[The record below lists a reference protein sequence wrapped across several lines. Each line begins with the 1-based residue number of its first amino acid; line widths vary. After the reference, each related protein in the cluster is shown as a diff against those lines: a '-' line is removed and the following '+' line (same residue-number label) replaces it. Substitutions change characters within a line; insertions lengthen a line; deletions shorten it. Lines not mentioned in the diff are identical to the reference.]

1 MMARTGA
8 SMRFVDR
15 LVSWSPV
22 LFLGSLAALTYWLDA
37 QVQPP
42 PPRVDGN
49 LRHDPDMVIT
59 QFQAQSFGVDG
70 GVHQSLAAAS
80 ARHFPDDG
88 TVDFTSPAVT
98 LVEPGRPKT
107 SLEAAEGTLS
117 GDRETIVLRGNVRAV
132 QGASPPRDGSGT
144 PQGPI
149 TLTTD
154 WLRLQPK
161 KGRADTDRPVTI
173 EEPRGIIR
181 TVGLV
186 LDNEAH
192 TLKLTSKV
200 SGTLEPGRLSK

>member
-1 MMARTGA
+1 MARPRTA
-8 SMRFVDR
+8 TRLVDR

-42 PPRVDGN
+42 PPRVDGS
-49 LRHDPDMVIT
+49 LRHDPDMVIEH
-59 QFQAQSFGVDG
+59 FRAQSFGADG
-70 GVHQSLAAAS
+70 SLHQSLAAAG

-88 TVDFTSPAVT
+88 SVDFTAPSVR
-98 LVEPGRPKT
+98 LIEPDRPQV
-107 SLEAAEGTLS
+107 SLDAAEGTLS

-132 QGASPPRDGSGT
+132 QDASPARDKT
-144 PQGPI
+144 QAPQGPV

-192 TLKLTSKV
+192 TLKLKSKV
-200 SGTLEPGRLSK
+200 SGTLEPGRLPK

>member
-1 MMARTGA
+1 MARARA
-8 SMRFVDR
+8 STRLVDR

-49 LRHDPDMVIT
+49 LRHDPDMVIE
-59 QFQAQSFGVDG
+59 QFRAQSFGADG
-70 GVHQSLAAAS
+70 GVRQSLAAAS

-88 TVDFTSPAVT
+88 SVDFTAPAVT
-98 LVEPGRPKT
+98 LTEPGRPKV

-117 GDRETIVLRGNVRAV
+117 GDRETIVLRGKVRAI
-132 QGASPPRDGSGT
+132 QEAASGRDKAQAA
-144 PQGPI
+144 QGPV
-149 TLTTD
+149 TLTTE

-161 KGRADTDRPVTI
+161 KGRADTDHPVTI

-181 TVGLV
+181 SVGLA

-192 TLKLTSKV
+192 TLKLTSRV
-200 SGTLEPGRLSK
+200 SGTIEPGHLPK